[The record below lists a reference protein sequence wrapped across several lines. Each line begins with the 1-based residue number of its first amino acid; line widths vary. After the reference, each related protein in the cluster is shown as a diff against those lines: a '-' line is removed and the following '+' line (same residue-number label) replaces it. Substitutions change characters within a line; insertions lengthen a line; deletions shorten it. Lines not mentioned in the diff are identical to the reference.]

1 MTQGYRTLIVVPPL
15 VRPEAYKTDDSRPD
29 FEGVRLISP
38 VDPVSIAAVLHDAD
52 IEVNIFD
59 MGCWKD
65 GLEERLTRVLFDFSP
80 QVVVLVQSLLT
91 FATAHD
97 WNGDSLFGLARKQLP
112 EVTTILT
119 GAYACNNPG
128 DAVSQGVCDIEIRG
142 EVDFVLRDL
151 LLKLVE
157 GGEITSLPGVTAKLD
172 QGKVVVSGTIP
183 TVDCE
188 QLPLPYYD
196 LFSPEESLQYAR
208 LLEKGKIRYP
218 ARSSYYR
225 DLCTSRGCVL
235 NCSFC
240 GVGYLRGMNN
250 RYRRKSLDQV
260 VAEIEQAFEQGIEEI
275 HFIDDLFVSD
285 EQQIYDLCNRL
296 QRDGLKF
303 PWFVSQGMPLWP
315 LSYDALCA
323 MVETGMY
330 PLIAPFESGSDTVLK
345 RVVGKLASV
354 KHNQRVIE
362 WCNRLGLE
370 LIGMYVVGM
379 PGESRDDILST
390 IEFAEQHPEIDYNV
404 FSIATPLTG
413 TRMTQRLEKKAQ
425 LKNQDK
431 VNKVVKRTVA
441 LFRTEEF
448 SELELSLIRTFEWD
462 RLNFS
467 TKDRKQRYADM
478 VGLNLEEL
486 DQMREHSQQVFRH
499 YFPEYDGPL
508 TYRALLQVVEQ
519 YEKMKPMLGER

>member
-1 MTQGYRTLIVVPPL
+1 
-15 VRPEAYKTDDSRPD
+15 
-29 FEGVRLISP
+29 
-38 VDPVSIAAVLHDAD
+38 
-52 IEVNIFD
+52 
-59 MGCWKD
+59 
-65 GLEERLTRVLFDFSP
+65 
-80 QVVVLVQSLLT
+80 
-91 FATAHD
+91 
-97 WNGDSLFGLARKQLP
+97 
-112 EVTTILT
+112 
-119 GAYACNNPG
+119 
-128 DAVSQGVCDIEIRG
+128 
-142 EVDFVLRDL
+142 
-151 LLKLVE
+151 
-157 GGEITSLPGVTAKLD
+157 
-172 QGKVVVSGTIP
+172 
-183 TVDCE
+183 
-188 QLPLPYYD
+188 
-196 LFSPEESLQYAR
+196 
-208 LLEKGKIRYP
+208 
-218 ARSSYYR
+218 
-225 DLCTSRGCVL
+225 
-235 NCSFC
+235 
-240 GVGYLRGMNN
+240 
-250 RYRRKSLDQV
+250 
-260 VAEIEQAFEQGIEEI
+260 
-275 HFIDDLFVSD
+275 
-285 EQQIYDLCNRL
+285 
-296 QRDGLKF
+296 
-303 PWFVSQGMPLWP
+303 
-315 LSYDALCA
+315 
-323 MVETGMY
+323 
-330 PLIAPFESGSDTVLK
+330 
-345 RVVGKLASV
+345 V